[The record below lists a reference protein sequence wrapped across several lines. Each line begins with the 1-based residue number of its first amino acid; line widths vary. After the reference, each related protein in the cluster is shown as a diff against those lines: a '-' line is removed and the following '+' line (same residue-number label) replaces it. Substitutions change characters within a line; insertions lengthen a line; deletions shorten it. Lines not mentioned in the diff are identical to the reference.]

1 MRDPAAVVK
10 AYDIRGVVDEE
21 LDEELAER
29 FGAAFT
35 AMVQEPEVVV
45 GHDMRHS
52 SPRLTRAFVRGVLG
66 QGRDVVRIGLASTD
80 MLSYASASLGRPGAM
95 ITASHNPPEYNG
107 IKLCHAH
114 AAPFGWDTG
123 LRELLETARTPPTW
137 PAARTGTARDHPMLA
152 AYRDHLLALA
162 APDAAPVRRV
172 TAVVEAGG
180 GMAGLT
186 VPAVLAALPVDVIP
200 LNFAVDGV
208 FPHPDADPMKPRYT
222 AALRALVRE
231 ARADVGFAFD
241 GDADRCVV
249 VDEHGETVP
258 ASAVGVL
265 LAGRALARQPGA
277 AVVHSAVTSR
287 SLAEEVTALGGRPVR
302 SRVGHSYMKR
312 EMARHRAVLGV
323 EHSAHYY
330 FGEFWNA
337 DSGLLAALHV
347 LAAMGATPTPV
358 SALID
363 GRTRYTTLP
372 ETAVSVD
379 DPDERLRE
387 VARAASIRPGTTC
400 DWLDGLTVH
409 RPDGAWFN
417 IRPSNTEARGL
428 LRFNVEA
435 PDAAVARALRAEVLT
450 LVETGHPAARDPSTP
465 YAPSSPTAPTDLSTP
480 PATPSA
486 PAVPAQPRSAITP

>member
-1 MRDPAAVVK
+1 MMRDPAAVVR

-29 FGAAFT
+29 FGAGF
-35 AMVQEPEVVV
+35 VGLVDEPEVVV

-52 SPRLTRAFVRGVLG
+52 SPRLAEAFVRGVLG

-80 MLSYASASLGRPGAM
+80 MLSYASAALGRPGAM

-107 IKLCHAH
+107 IKLCRAH
-114 AAPFGWDTG
+114 AAPVGWGTG
-123 LRELLETARTPPTW
+123 LRTLLDDARTPPPA
-137 PAARTGTARDHPMLA
+137 PAARTGTVRDRPMLA
-152 AYRDHLLALA
+152 AYGDHLLSLA
-162 APDAAPVRRV
+162 APDGVPVRRV

-186 VPAVLAALPVDVIP
+186 VPAVLGGLSVDVIP
-200 LNFAVDGV
+200 LNFTVDGT

-222 AALRALVRE
+222 AALRARVRE

-258 ASAVGVL
+258 ASAVGTL

-277 AVVHSAVTSR
+277 AVVHSVVTSR
-287 SLAEEVTALGGRPVR
+287 SLAEEVTVLGGRPVR

-330 FGEFWNA
+330 FGDFWNA

-347 LAAMGATPTPV
+347 LAALSATPAPV
-358 SALID
+358 STLID
-363 GRTRYTTLP
+363 RRTRYTTLP
-372 ETAVSVD
+372 ETTIGIA

-387 VARAASIRPGTTC
+387 VARVASILPGNVC

-417 IRPSNTEARGL
+417 LRPSNTESRGL
-428 LRFNVEA
+428 LRLNVEA
-435 PDAAVARALRAEVLT
+435 PDASAARSLRAEVLA
-450 LVETGHPAARDPSTP
+450 LVEAEA
-465 YAPSSPTAPTDLSTP
+465 TP
-480 PATPSA
+480 PAAPDPSA
-486 PAVPAQPRSAITP
+486 SPAPRAPSASVSLTAPASRLPRLP